1 MGPVETETD
10 ELLTLDELTERT
22 GVSARNVRFYA
33 SRGLVPAPIRRGRS
47 GYYGPDHVA
56 RLELVRELQGHGFT
70 LSAIERYVD
79 AIPATAT
86 PSDIALHLSMLT
98 PVTGE
103 RDVDVTGGLSGLGI
117 SPEAAK
123 AVAEVYAA
131 HGRQVAD
138 ELSEIVRTMVWPQF
152 RERGGT
158 AEQLREFV
166 HRLKPLTIAGL
177 VTAYEQAIDQSSAS
191 YDNKLPR

>member
-1 MGPVETETD
+1 VDTVVD
-10 ELLTLDELTERT
+10 DSELLTLDELTERT

-33 SRGLVPAPIRRGRS
+33 SRGLVPSPIRRGRS
-47 GYYGPDHVA
+47 GYYGADHVA
-56 RLELVRELQGHGFT
+56 RLELVRDLQGHGFT

-79 AIPATAT
+79 TIPATAS
-86 PSDIALHLSMLT
+86 PSDIALHLSMLA

-103 RDVDVTGGLSGLGI
+103 RDVDVTGSLSGLGI
-117 SPEAAK
+117 SPEAAE
-123 AVAEVYAA
+123 AVAEVYAD
-131 HGRQVAD
+131 HGRQVAH
-138 ELSEIVRTMVWPQF
+138 ELSEIVRTMVWPAF

-177 VTAYEQAIDQSSAS
+177 VTAYEQAMDESSAS
-191 YDNKLPR
+191 YDSKHPR